1 MNNGKKLVVGVDIGG
16 TKIAT
21 GLVDTQGKILAHSKA
36 PMIARGEAA
45 KGLAA
50 VSTAINE
57 LLSGQ
62 QPEVHPSAIGI
73 CAPGPLDPF
82 SGTIINPPNLPIW
95 HNYPLER
102 EMRRVFKLDVKIDN
116 DANAAA
122 LAEAKW
128 GAGEGYR
135 NVFYTCIGTGIGT
148 GIVFDGRIYHGKSGA
163 AGEGGHMGIDM
174 QGPICNCGKHGC
186 IETLASGPAIAQR
199 ARRKLEQGGRS
210 QLLELAHGDLQ
221 AVSSELVGKAC
232 AAGDPL
238 AKEVIEETLDVLAYW
253 LGNVIDFL
261 EPDVI
266 IVGGGAAHVLTPF
279 LPEIGERLRRMCVNP
294 SPQNIP
300 LVPAHYAEDAG
311 IAGAAAICQ
320 IE

>member
-1 MNNGKKLVVGVDIGG
+1 
-16 TKIAT
+16 
-21 GLVDTQGKILAHSKA
+21 
-36 PMIARGEAA
+36 MIARGEAA

-50 VSTAINE
+50 VSAAINA
-57 LLSGQ
+57 LLTAQESFVAPPFQGGMPKVQ
-62 QPEVHPSAIGI
+62 PSAIGI

-82 SGTIINPPNLPIW
+82 TGTIINPPNLPIW
-95 HNYPLER
+95 HNYPLEQ
-102 EMRRVFKLDVKIDN
+102 EMRRVFHLNVKIDN

-128 GAGEGYR
+128 GAGRGYR

-199 ARRKLEQGGRS
+199 ARKKLEQGRKS
-210 QLLELAHGDLQ
+210 ALVELSGGNPD
-221 AVSSELVGKAC
+221 AVNGEMVGKAC
-232 AAGDPL
+232 AAGDAL
-238 AKEVIEETLDVLAYW
+238 AKEVIEETLDMLAYW

-261 EPDVI
+261 EPDVVI
-266 IVGGGAAHVLTPF
+266 IGGGAAPLLTPF
-279 LPEIGERLRRMCVNP
+279 LPAIGERLGRICVNP
-294 SPQNIP
+294 APQNIP
-300 LVPAHYAEDAG
+300 IVPAHYAEDAG

-320 IE
+320 VE